1 MQYKDEIFRA
11 FPTDMKKKQKTMTG
25 RGTTRAKKERERETE
40 SMEGRDLMISAWGLF
55 QENGFGVDVVVVI

>member
-25 RGTTRAKKERERETE
+25 RGPQELRKTE
-40 SMEGRDLMISAWGLF
+40 SREGRDLMISAWGLF

>member
-11 FPTDMKKKQKTMTG
+11 FPTDMKKKQKTMTR
-25 RGTTRAKKERERETE
+25 RGTTRAKKERETE
-40 SMEGRDLMISAWGLF
+40 SREGRDLMISAWGLF

>member
-25 RGTTRAKKERERETE
+25 RGTTRAKKERERVEK
-40 SMEGRDLMISAWGLF
+40 EGT
-55 QENGFGVDVVVVI
+55 

>member
-25 RGTTRAKKERERETE
+25 RGTTRAKKKRETETE

-55 QENGFGVDVVVVI
+55 SRKWFWC

>member
-25 RGTTRAKKERERETE
+25 RVPQELRKRERQRVEK
-40 SMEGRDLMISAWGLF
+40 EGT
-55 QENGFGVDVVVVI
+55 

>member
-25 RGTTRAKKERERETE
+25 RGTTRAKKERETE
-40 SMEGRDLMISAWGLF
+40 SREGRDLMISAWGLF